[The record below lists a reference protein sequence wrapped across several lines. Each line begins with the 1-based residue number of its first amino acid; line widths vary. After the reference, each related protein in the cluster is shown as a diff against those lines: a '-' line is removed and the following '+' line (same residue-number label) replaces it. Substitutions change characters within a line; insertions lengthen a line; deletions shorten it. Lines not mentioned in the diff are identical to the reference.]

1 MSPRG
6 AGIFGLL
13 ARGRSKSEICAELV
27 LSENTVKS
35 HVRAIPQ
42 KLDLLRDRAHVV
54 IYAYENGLVARHEFH
69 PDGRY
74 QVHPF
79 G

>member
-1 MSPRG
+1 MLG
-6 AGIFGLL
+6 
-13 ARGRSKSEICAELV
+13 
-27 LSENTVKS
+27 ENTVRS
-35 HVRAIPQ
+35 HVRASLQ
-42 KLDLLRDRAHVV
+42 KRDLRDRVHVV

-74 QVHPF
+74 RVHPF